1 MLYICQLDS
10 ARRPQGPRNRSLHY
24 FGLRSTL
31 SAFGYDKPTYM
42 LHFSSRGQQSTGTE
56 CCAMLGRLLKAVK
69 QPWPCYLLRLCQRS
83 GGGRVGVVGC
93 SYHMWVCVAPSESNS
108 SNRFP
113 QPCVLVG
120 AAPSAHC
127 SCLPIPP
134 LPFPLLSSF
143 FSIARSGCSRLCWQ
157 TPFLPELLVKAQDS
171 IGCTRL
177 SAKQVKCL

>member
-31 SAFGYDKPTYM
+31 SAFGYDKPAYM
-42 LHFSSRGQQSTGTE
+42 LHFSSRGQWSTGTE

-83 GGGRVGVVGC
+83 GGGRVGMVGC

-120 AAPSAHC
+120 AASLVHTAPVCPSHLFPSHFSA
-127 SCLPIPP
+127 PFFP
-134 LPFPLLSSF
+134 LPGLDAHAFVGKLHF
-143 FSIARSGCSRLCWQ
+143 
-157 TPFLPELLVKAQDS
+157 
-171 IGCTRL
+171 
-177 SAKQVKCL
+177 CLNYL